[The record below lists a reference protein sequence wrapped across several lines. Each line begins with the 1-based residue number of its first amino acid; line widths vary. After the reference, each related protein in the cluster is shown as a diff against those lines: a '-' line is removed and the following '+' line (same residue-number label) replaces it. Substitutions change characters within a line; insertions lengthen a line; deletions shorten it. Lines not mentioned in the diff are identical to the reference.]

1 MRMGALPTPQR
12 FKACHALVP
21 NPHQT
26 SARKHCLGKLAA
38 AGLYLLFAAAER
50 WKNTTR
56 QIGNRPRSLVPP
68 LLIYPTRHCTLIP
81 KLDTDSLHQ
90 GRKPLGSFWGGQPAK
105 VDETLVFI
113 LKRAEETQPERLQKM
128 FAAGDKVQLTQGAFA
143 GLEGIYQM
151 ADGESRAIVLIEI
164 LTKPVHIAVE
174 LAELRKLE

>member
-1 MRMGALPTPQR
+1 M
-12 FKACHALVP
+12 
-21 NPHQT
+21 
-26 SARKHCLGKLAA
+26 
-38 AGLYLLFAAAER
+38 
-50 WKNTTR
+50 
-56 QIGNRPRSLVPP
+56 
-68 LLIYPTRHCTLIP
+68 
-81 KLDTDSLHQ
+81 DTDSLHQ